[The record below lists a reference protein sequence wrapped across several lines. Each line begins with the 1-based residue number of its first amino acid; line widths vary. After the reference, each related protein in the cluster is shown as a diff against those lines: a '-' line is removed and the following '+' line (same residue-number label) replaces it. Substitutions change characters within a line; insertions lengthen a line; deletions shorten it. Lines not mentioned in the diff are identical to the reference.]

1 MQESESQK
9 NVYVFDQ
16 QTADRFSALID
27 ILLTTFHELME
38 ARRVI
43 LPDSH
48 DIGAAEM
55 TFYECHA
62 KQFERSDFNLSD
74 DLDEIF

>member
-1 MQESESQK
+1 MQESESQ

-16 QTADRFSALID
+16 QTVDRFSALID
-27 ILLTTFHELME
+27 ILLTTFHELLE
-38 ARRVI
+38 ARRVN

-48 DIGAAEM
+48 DIGTAEM

-62 KQFERSDFNLSD
+62 KQFDRPDSILGDH
-74 DLDEIF
+74 LDEIF